1 MDFVDRSND
10 VAQVYLA
17 ESLAWRKPEVAAP
30 GGQCLNCGAD
40 TEPSARWCDAD
51 CRDDWERL
59 TPQQR
64 VVTPE
69 QRRRSFGFS
78 GVQTIVDESNEPNAA
93 EVFREQEALA
103 DMFDDVAAPDAE

>member
-1 MDFVDRSND
+1 MDYVDRSND
-10 VAQVYLA
+10 VAEVYLT
-17 ESLAWRKPEVAAP
+17 ESRAWRKPEVSAP
-30 GGQCLNCGAD
+30 GGLCLNCGEVL
-40 TEPSARWCDAD
+40 EPALRWCDAD

-93 EVFREQEALA
+93 EVFREQSALA
-103 DMFDDVAAPDAE
+103 DLFDDVSAADE